1 MKTKRT
7 LTKIWTAALM
17 CMAVLLLFIGV
28 FRPTGVAIADWKDDY
43 DTYLNALAGGDAK
56 DWYLGENYL
65 NVAGAKSIID
75 GFLADENF
83 DKESLKKD
91 PIVIAVID
99 SGIGF
104 AYKLQIFFNF
114 QKICF

>member
-43 DTYLNALAGGDAK
+43 DTSKFYGKRIFSNYIAN
-56 DWYLGENYL
+56 NYL
-65 NVAGAKSIID
+65 SINFEQFRPLLDIID
-75 GFLADENF
+75 QTIVNYHNLE
-83 DKESLKKD
+83 KTIEESK
-91 PIVIAVID
+91 
-99 SGIGF
+99 
-104 AYKLQIFFNF
+104 
-114 QKICF
+114 